1 MAGRTRSKRYGAV
14 MRKTRGRRGKKV
26 SGKPLTSLQKKQVV
40 RIVHGQAET
49 KTVAFYEQ
57 SNDGSFSARASG
69 LYSQRGWRVQNNSI
83 TNNNND
89 IHQLIPYLQQGTDD
103 NTRIGQRV
111 SVSRLHVSGAIRVA
125 LVNNVVPC
133 LETNLKVYLYI
144 LQHVSLKDYANLY
157 SQNNFKQ
164 FLETGEPTTLT
175 AGTDYFYGIPQNA
188 GMPVAKQYYK
198 VCMRKV
204 ITLRYAG
211 AENMPNLTVPFSI
224 ANSGTWYADY
234 NINLTKFV
242 PKVLQY
248 PETDTS
254 PTVIPTTQ
262 NTPTNSSL
270 FMSIGFIDWASPNNS
285 TLHPTS
291 AQLEQTYVS
300 QLSFKDM

>member
-1 MAGRTRSKRYGAV
+1 MPRKPSARS
-14 MRKTRGRRGKKV
+14 RKMKASIKRRGLARGQRKA
-26 SGKPLTSLQKKQVV
+26 LTPLQKKQVV

-89 IHQLIPYLQQGTDD
+89 IHQLDPYLQQGTDD

-111 SVSRLHVSGAIRVA
+111 SVSRLHITGAVRVA
-125 LVNNVVPC
+125 LVNNVNAQVP
-133 LETNLKVYLYI
+133 TNMKVYLYI

-164 FLETGEPTTLT
+164 FLETGEPTSGTP
-175 AGTDYFYGIPQNA
+175 GTDFFLGNPQNA

-204 ITLRYAG
+204 ITLRYG
-211 AENMPNLTVPFSI
+211 GIDNLLATEAVSV
-224 ANSGTWYADY
+224 ANCHTWYADY
-234 NINLTKFV
+234 SINLTKYV

-254 PTVIPTTQ
+254 PVVIPTTQ

-270 FMSIGFIDWASPNNS
+270 FMSVGFIDWSNPNNS
-285 TLHPTS
+285 T
-291 AQLEQTYVS
+291 AQSITPKLEQTYVS

>member
-1 MAGRTRSKRYGAV
+1 MARYGSGTRKKFRQANKRRDTRRNKAV
-14 MRKTRGRRGKKV
+14 
-26 SGKPLTSLQKKQVV
+26 KPLTSFQKKQVV

-111 SVSRLHVSGAIRVA
+111 TVSRLHVTGAVRVA
-125 LVNNVVPC
+125 LVNNVLAQKP
-133 LETNLKVYLYI
+133 TNMKVYLYI
-144 LQHVSLKDYANLY
+144 LQHVSLKDYTNLY

-164 FLETGEPTTLT
+164 FLEIGEPTTLT
-175 AGTDYFYGIPQNA
+175 PGTDYFYGTPQNT

-198 VCMRKV
+198 VHMRKV
-204 ITLRYAG
+204 LTLRYG
-211 AENMPNLTVPFSI
+211 GLENAVSTDAASVSNCH
-224 ANSGTWYADY
+224 TWYADY
-234 NINLTKFV
+234 SINLTKFV
-242 PKVLQY
+242 PKILQY
-248 PETDTS
+248 PETDTG
-254 PTVIPTTQ
+254 PTVIPITQ
-262 NTPTNSSL
+262 NVPTNSSI
-270 FMSIGFIDWASPNNS
+270 FMSVGFIDWTNPNNS
-285 TLHPTS
+285 TAHATTP
-291 AQLEQTYVS
+291 QLEQTYVS